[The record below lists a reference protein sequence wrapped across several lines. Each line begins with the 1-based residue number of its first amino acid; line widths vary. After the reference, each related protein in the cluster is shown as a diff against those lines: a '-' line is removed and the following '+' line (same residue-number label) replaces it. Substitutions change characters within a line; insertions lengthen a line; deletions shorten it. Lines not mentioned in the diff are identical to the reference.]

1 MKLRSKLKPNS
12 SVGIETLEGER
23 LRYLF
28 GHWVRTH
35 DTSQPKPALCAAC
48 TRAGSN
54 PGAGIETRVRGDGW
68 DPMGLLESTPLY
80 KAKGCGI
87 YFGTGI
93 ETMCI

>member
-1 MKLRSKLKPNS
+1 MKLR
-12 SVGIETLEGER
+12 
-23 LRYLF
+23 
-28 GHWVRTH
+28 
-35 DTSQPKPALCAAC
+35 PKPGLSAAC

-87 YFGTGI
+87 YFGTLGSNPSHKPKSN
-93 ETMCI
+93 EA